1 MKNISTS
8 AIIIVSI
15 VIGLVF
21 LLLLSNTAKQTAKPI
36 TLPVTLEEWGD
47 FQCPACGAYYSVVK
61 GLQTTFG
68 ADLKVSFRHF
78 PLTTIHQFAYDSALA
93 AEAARE
99 QGKFD
104 AYHDKLYENQ
114 DHLTKDDLVKY
125 ATDLKLDVTKFKTDM
140 ASAPIKARVD
150 ADVAEGT
157 NRGIGATPTF
167 YIDGTIVVLSSSTSE
182 SPDKILERL
191 IKEEIDKAKAQI
203 TATVTP
209 SVTSTPTVTV
219 VPTK

>member
-1 MKNISTS
+1 MKNISST

-21 LLLLSNTAKQTAKPI
+21 LLVLANSAKQSVKPV
-36 TLPVTLEEWGD
+36 TLPVTVEEWGD

-61 GLQTTFG
+61 NLKTEFG
-68 ADLKVSFRHF
+68 SDLKVVFKHF
-78 PLTTIHQFAYDSALA
+78 PLTTIHQYAYDAALA
-93 AEAARE
+93 SEAARE
-99 QGKFD
+99 QGQFD

-114 DHLTKDDLVKY
+114 DHLTTDDLVKY
-125 ATDLKLDVTKFKTDM
+125 ATDLKLDVTKFKADM
-140 ASAPIKARVD
+140 ASAVIKARVD
-150 ADVAEGT
+150 ADVSEGN

-167 YIDGTIVVLSSSTSE
+167 YVDGTIVVLSSSNNE

-209 SVTSTPTVTV
+209 SVTSTPTVSV
-219 VPTK
+219 APTK